1 MRFSAV
7 IFDFDGTLCDT
18 GPGIMNSAAY
28 ALEAYGFEVPRE
40 PGALRCFIGPPLLVT
55 FQEQF
60 GADAATA
67 QALVQKYRERYNG
80 AILNESML
88 YRGIVTLL
96 ENLKAAGIRIGIASS
111 KPKRYIDQLLAHFTI
126 DKFFDAVCGVD
137 FKTDC
142 ESKASIIARCLQ
154 ELGAAPETALMVGD
168 KSYDI
173 NGGKANGLKTVGVNW
188 GYGSKFEFIE
198 AGADFQ
204 AEKPMDIEAIALG
217 FFEQTEEYGGIYNGR
232 ILTLH
237 CDTVTMVDGAEEKRE
252 VIDHPGGVAV
262 AGLTENNELLLVRQ
276 FRYPY
281 KEILLEIPAGKLEKG
296 EDPFEAAKREL
307 EEECGLTADKYTSLG
322 EFYPTV
328 GYDTEII
335 YTWVATGLHETR
347 MHLDADVFLTP
358 DRVPLTQAYEMVM
371 RGEIK
376 DGKTIAGVLK
386 LKALLDEGK
395 L

>member
-137 FKTDC
+137 FNTDC

-154 ELGAAPETALMVGD
+154 ELGAAPEKALMVGD
-168 KSYDI
+168 KS
-173 NGGKANGLKTVGVNW
+173 
-188 GYGSKFEFIE
+188 
-198 AGADFQ
+198 
-204 AEKPMDIEAIALG
+204 
-217 FFEQTEEYGGIYNGR
+217 
-232 ILTLH
+232 
-237 CDTVTMVDGAEEKRE
+237 
-252 VIDHPGGVAV
+252 
-262 AGLTENNELLLVRQ
+262 
-276 FRYPY
+276 
-281 KEILLEIPAGKLEKG
+281 
-296 EDPFEAAKREL
+296 
-307 EEECGLTADKYTSLG
+307 
-322 EFYPTV
+322 
-328 GYDTEII
+328 
-335 YTWVATGLHETR
+335 
-347 MHLDADVFLTP
+347 
-358 DRVPLTQAYEMVM
+358 
-371 RGEIK
+371 
-376 DGKTIAGVLK
+376 
-386 LKALLDEGK
+386 
-395 L
+395 